1 MIKGII
7 FDFDGLLAD
16 TEIVSY
22 KIYKTILEK
31 YGHDYTKQDYSQGY
45 SGKTEVINVNNLINT
60 YRLPLEFDA
69 CFKLVIDTEK
79 ELLKQG
85 VDLKPG
91 AIELLSFLKEKSIKT
106 IIASSSTRDRAL
118 GILRQHDIES
128 MFDDFVFAED
138 ISHSKP
144 DPEIFLK
151 AKDKLG
157 LNNDECFVIEDSE
170 NGIEAGYRAGIP
182 VICVPDMKMPKDEY
196 LHKTRYVVRTLDE
209 IISVLNEC

>member
-1 MIKGII
+1 
-7 FDFDGLLAD
+7 
-16 TEIVSY
+16 
-22 KIYKTILEK
+22 
-31 YGHDYTKQDYSQGY
+31 
-45 SGKTEVINVNNLINT
+45 
-60 YRLPLEFDA
+60 
-69 CFKLVIDTEK
+69 
-79 ELLKQG
+79 
-85 VDLKPG
+85 
-91 AIELLSFLKEKSIKT
+91 
-106 IIASSSTRDRAL
+106 
-118 GILRQHDIES
+118 
-128 MFDDFVFAED
+128 MFDDFVCAD
-138 ISHSKP
+138 YISHSKP